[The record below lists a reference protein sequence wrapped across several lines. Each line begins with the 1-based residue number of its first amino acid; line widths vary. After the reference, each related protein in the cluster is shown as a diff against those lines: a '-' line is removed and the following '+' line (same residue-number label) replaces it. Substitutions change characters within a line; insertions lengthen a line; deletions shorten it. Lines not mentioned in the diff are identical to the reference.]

1 MLWITLPE
9 TNSSHLKMDGWN
21 TIYFPFGVG
30 KVYFSVAFTGSFQ
43 GGIYHLSHGSVMP
56 IPRNSQA
63 DQGAYVTGMFLVAHE
78 EAFTH
83 LTLKHPKSPS
93 QKMPKVLQ
101 TTKHFKE

>member
-1 MLWITLPE
+1 
-9 TNSSHLKMDGWN
+9 
-21 TIYFPFGVG
+21 
-30 KVYFSVAFTGSFQ
+30 
-43 GGIYHLSHGSVMP
+43 MP

-101 TTKHFKE
+101 TTKNSRNENNLKTFKKNNGFTMFFLKANKNAALNLNPF

>member
-1 MLWITLPE
+1 
-9 TNSSHLKMDGWN
+9 MDGWN